1 MCKLLCKPKDQ
12 VATVDKNNIV
22 YGIDCSY
29 CETIHFG
36 ESLKSLSDEHKRCI
50 TNCDCKK
57 SEIAKHCW
65 EADHNISWD
74 QGKVIDRES
83 RLIPGKIKKTIY
95 YLKNFNHINKISCM
109 LPEILLLNL

>member
-29 CETIHFG
+29 CEAIHFG

-65 EADHNISWD
+65 EADHI
-74 QGKVIDRES
+74 IHRES
-83 RLIPGKIKKTIY
+83 RLIPGKIKKTI
-95 YLKNFNHINKISCM
+95 LFEEFQSH
-109 LPEILLLNL
+109 